1 MKRVALEP
9 TFDNLLYALNSDNVN
24 KQKDILDFILL
35 LKDSEGS
42 FNIA

>member
-24 KQKDILDFILL
+24 KQIVSDCVKIFSQ
-35 LKDSEGS
+35 K
-42 FNIA
+42 